1 MEEKTLTK
9 TIKVEEEQ
17 LAVSMGSGGLAVLAT
32 PAVTALMENAAF
44 ELCEEILNNDE
55 LTTVGTAISIE
66 HRSPTPSRRRDFRYS
81 RIKKKMTA
89 DSLILR

>member
-32 PAVTALMENAAF
+32 PAVVALMENAAF
-44 ELCEEILNNDE
+44 ELCEEILPPSCCPA
-55 LTTVGTAISIE
+55 TTAQTRLWPLPPASG
-66 HRSPTPSRRRDFRYS
+66 
-81 RIKKKMTA
+81 
-89 DSLILR
+89 

>member
-32 PAVTALMENAAF
+32 PAVVALMENAA
-44 ELCEEILNNDE
+44 LNC
-55 LTTVGTAISIE
+55 A
-66 HRSPTPSRRRDFRYS
+66 
-81 RIKKKMTA
+81 KKF
-89 DSLILR
+89 